1 MVDKKTVLF
10 MTQSIPR
17 AFVRHLSFFYY
28 YFGKTAPRTTRKLHF
43 PINRL
48 QMPYLLEICNNLIKT
63 NETPDANGC

>member
-28 YFGKTAPRTTRKLHF
+28 YFGKTANATWWSLKKGANAP
-43 PINRL
+43 P
-48 QMPYLLEICNNLIKT
+48 
-63 NETPDANGC
+63 PDNTKVAFSNK